1 MIGTGDWVVDFSM
14 LCLTYMGMRRI
25 RTLSLAVSAWMLLAP
40 VLLHADDG
48 RHIFWEVK
56 GAHNTV
62 YLLGSVHMLKAADGA
77 LPAEVLAAYRR
88 SQSLVME
95 LDLSDA
101 GTADTLMSTDFALV
115 VLPEGKMLSQVLGP
129 KLYASFIAHAKRVGL
144 EPATTERFQPWFAAI
159 LLEQMTLMHDGYE
172 ASSGVDMQLTQSA
185 TVDHKPIIALE
196 TASEQMG
203 YFARLSLEEQ
213 ANFLGFTLRDLDSAD
228 SDPAAVIRAWKTG
241 DVRELE
247 RLFREESADSPEL
260 MRQLTAERN
269 RKWLPRIKALLDDD
283 HDDMV
288 IVGAMHL
295 IGDDGLVALLKGQGF
310 NPVQH

>member
-1 MIGTGDWVVDFSM
+1 M
-14 LCLTYMGMRRI
+14 
-25 RTLSLAVSAWMLLAP
+25 AVSAWLLLAP
-40 VLLHADDG
+40 ALLRADDG

-62 YLLGSVHMLKAADGA
+62 YLLGSVHMLKAADGV
-77 LPAEVLAAYRR
+77 LPAEVLEAYRH
-88 SQSLVME
+88 SKSLVME

-101 GTADTLMSTDFALV
+101 GAADALAASDLGQLL
-115 VLPEGKMLSQVLGP
+115 LPEDKTLGQVLSP
-129 KLYASFIAHAKRVGL
+129 KLYASFVAHAKRVGL
-144 EPATTERFQPWFAAI
+144 EPATSERFQPWFAAI
-159 LLEQMTLMHDGYE
+159 LLEQMTLMHAGYE

-185 TVDHKPIIALE
+185 AADHKPIVALE

-203 YFARLSLEEQ
+203 YFSQLTLDEQ
-213 ANFLGFTLRDLDSAD
+213 ANFLRFTLRDLDSSD
-228 SDPAAVIRAWKTG
+228 SDPAAVIRAWKAG

-247 RLFREESADSPEL
+247 RLFRQESADSPEL

-288 IVGAMHL
+288 VVGAMHL
-295 IGDDGLVALLKGQGF
+295 IGDDGLVALLKSQGF

>member
-1 MIGTGDWVVDFSM
+1 
-14 LCLTYMGMRRI
+14 MRRI

-40 VLLHADDG
+40 VLLRADDG

-62 YLLGSVHMLKAADGA
+62 YLLGSVHMLKAADGV
-77 LPAEVLAAYRR
+77 LPAEVLEAYRR

-101 GTADTLMSTDFALV
+101 DAAESLLTSELEQV
-115 VLPEGKMLSQVLGP
+115 VLPADKTLSQVLGP
-129 KLYASFIAHAKRVGL
+129 KLYASFVAHAKRVGL
-144 EPATTERFQPWFAAI
+144 DPETAERFQPWFAAI

-185 TVDHKPIIALE
+185 AADHKPIVALE
-196 TASEQMG
+196 TAAEQMG
-203 YFARLSLEEQ
+203 YFSRLSLDEQ
-213 ANFLGFTLRDLDSAD
+213 ANFLRFTLRDIDSTD
-228 SDPAAVIRAWKTG
+228 SDPAAVIRAWKMG
-241 DVRELE
+241 DVSELE
-247 RLFREESADSPEL
+247 RLFRQESVDSPEL

>member
-1 MIGTGDWVVDFSM
+1 
-14 LCLTYMGMRRI
+14 MRRI

-40 VLLHADDG
+40 VLLRADAG

-62 YLLGSVHMLKAADGA
+62 YLLGSVHMLKAADGV
-77 LPAEVLAAYRR
+77 LPAEVLEAYRR

-101 GTADTLMSTDFALV
+101 DAAESLMTSALEQIMLPADKT
-115 VLPEGKMLSQVLGP
+115 LSQVLRP
-129 KLYASFIAHAKRVGL
+129 KLYASFVAHAKRVGL
-144 EPATTERFQPWFAAI
+144 DPATTERFQPWFAAI
-159 LLEQMTLMHDGYE
+159 LLEQVTLMHDGYE

-185 TVDHKPIIALE
+185 TADHKPIVALE
-196 TASEQMG
+196 TAAEQMG
-203 YFARLSLEEQ
+203 YFSRLSLDEQ
-213 ANFLGFTLRDLDSAD
+213 ANFLGFTLRDIDSTD
-228 SDPAAVIRAWKTG
+228 SDPAAVIRAWKMG

-247 RLFREESADSPEL
+247 RLFRQESVDSPEL